1 MKALLIIFILCSLG
15 SGVRAGGASEGDAA
29 RLGSPNSV
37 VLASF
42 DSDDG
47 SVLHWGVVNDTVMG
61 GRSTSQF
68 SVNNGALH
76 FTGKLN
82 LNGGGFASIRS
93 IPQRMNLGP
102 FEGLKVRI
110 RGDGRSYQMRLM
122 TGRRSVA
129 YRAEFETVADQWRD
143 IILPFSDFV
152 ATWRGQRVQARPLDL
167 RSIQSVG
174 VMIADNLNGPF
185 ALEIDSIEA
194 VGAR

>member
-29 RLGSPNSV
+29 RLASPNSV

-47 SVLHWGVVNDTVMG
+47 SVLQWGVVNDTVMG

>member
-1 MKALLIIFILCSLG
+1 MIIFILCSLG

-29 RLGSPNSV
+29 RLASPNSV

-47 SVLHWGVVNDTVMG
+47 SVLQWGVVNDTVMG

>member
-15 SGVRAGGASEGDAA
+15 SVVRAGGASEGDAA

-47 SVLHWGVVNDTVMG
+47 SVLQWGVVNDTVMG